1 MSLKDMV
8 DDGFNLK
15 EELEKMAKESIGKVT
30 KKTDTGNFKAE
41 EVAKNFKASLLDML
55 KPFSDKIEEYQAAI
69 KERGGI
75 GELLKTAWNVE
86 EETVDV
92 ITFESLVVW
101 SKKYFKKDKHSAAC
115 FLAPKPKSKWVPSF
129 GKSDADS
136 SNEYNLF
143 FLDKN
148 NQPLLDGS
156 EPHKIFY
163 AKTVDADLKAQLADK
178 NMLLLN

>member
-69 KERGGI
+69 KEMGGI

-156 EPHKIFY
+156 ELHKIFY

>member
-69 KERGGI
+69 KEMGGI

-129 GKSDADS
+129 FS
-136 SNEYNLF
+136 
-143 FLDKN
+143 
-148 NQPLLDGS
+148 LL
-156 EPHKIFY
+156 
-163 AKTVDADLKAQLADK
+163 
-178 NMLLLN
+178 

>member
-15 EELEKMAKESIGKVT
+15 EELEKLAKESIGT
-30 KKTDTGNFKAE
+30 ATNKTHIDNLNIE
-41 EVAKNFKASLLDML
+41 EIAKNFQKTLLDML
-55 KPFSDKIEEYQAAI
+55 KPFSDKVEEYQSVI
-69 KERGGI
+69 KEMGGI
-75 GELLKTAWNVE
+75 GALLKTAWNVE

-115 FLAPKPKSKWVPSF
+115 FLAPKPKSKWIPSF
-129 GKSDADS
+129 GKSDTDS